1 MPTKKISSLT
11 ITGFRGIRHTINVDF
26 TNRNNSMLIF
36 GANAKGKSSIGDGFE
51 WFYTGNISEL
61 MKEGCSRDDYRHRLL
76 GSDEASS
83 VRFDFT
89 DPALNCSLTLDSV
102 RKQTY
107 SNDASV
113 FREYLDKSKNEL
125 LLLRHKDLQ
134 KFVVET
140 KGNKRKQISHLI
152 GMEGWEDIRDNI
164 GAVENRL
171 KKILED
177 EKANLES
184 RQAEV
189 KKLIKSDVFTNS
201 ACWRYAELQSKK
213 LGINQKITNL
223 VELEAVDEKAKES
236 SKTDNRAAKLARLK
250 SAETI
255 LEELLKNPPQL
266 KHFLQFATSYNEIC
280 LQPIK
285 VLSAQLQELLNQGK
299 IILESGQWEKSTCPL
314 CDVRFE
320 TDRLLAHIT
329 EHQNKDQSIKKE
341 IEVFEISRSN
351 AKKELQNINSRVIT
365 VNQLF
370 ISTKKDFSSLKEL
383 AVEIAN
389 ALSRAKSLS
398 DEKLQTNKTINLVQ
412 LGLED
417 KLKEL
422 NKRAKLSLEKIRT
435 AQEDLKPTK
444 DEIAR
449 IEAFQNLNNLAS
461 HMNVLASMEAN
472 LIPLKIQTSSIEI
485 VSKAFQDLRRQTL
498 GKVLDAISENVS
510 RYFLKIHHDEG
521 FDKIHLKFLP
531 DEDGVE
537 FLIYYKGEEITP
549 PRKFLSES
557 YLNGLGVCLFLAT
570 VRAFN
575 VENSF
580 IVLDDII
587 NSFDAEHRID
597 LAKLLVDEFS
607 DYQLLVLTHDNIWF
621 DQFRRLVKKGW
632 QHKRIK
638 NWSYEDGVDIEN
650 TPGEQ
655 LEDCQEAL
663 KKGQVEFAAPIIRT
677 YIENRLKALSEK
689 LGVRFR
695 FRQGSQNEERMSG
708 ELLSELKR
716 ELNDCKFFNVVDDK
730 IFNELEAST
739 FIVNYGSHD
748 RTPDV
753 AGLVIG
759 DVNFAFERIDVLEN
773 IFKCP
778 NCTKYVWNI
787 VDRGSYR
794 MQCKCGNLS
803 LR

>member
-1 MPTKKISSLT
+1 MPAKKISSLT
-11 ITGFRGIRHTINVDF
+11 ISGFRGVRHTINVDF
-26 TNRNNSMLIF
+26 SNRNNSMLIY

-51 WFYTGNISEL
+51 WFYKGSISEL

-76 GSDEASS
+76 GNDELAS
-83 VRFDFT
+83 VGFTFT
-89 DPALNCSLTLDSV
+89 DSVLNCNLALDSN

-107 SNDASV
+107 SNDNPA
-113 FREYLDKSKNEL
+113 FRDYLDRSKNEL
-125 LLLRHKDLQ
+125 LLLRHQDLQ
-134 KFVVET
+134 KFVIET

-177 EKANLES
+177 EKSSLAS

-189 KKLIKSDVFTNS
+189 MKLINSDVFTYS
-201 ACWRYAELQSKK
+201 ACWKYAELQSKR
-213 LGINQKITNL
+213 LGINQRITSL
-223 VELEAVDEKAKES
+223 AELEAVDQKAKES
-236 SKTDNRAAKLARLK
+236 VNIDNRAARLARLK
-250 SAETI
+250 SAVTI

-266 KHFLQFATSYNEIC
+266 KHFLQFAKSYNEIC
-280 LQPIK
+280 LQPAK
-285 VLSAQLQELLNQGK
+285 VLSVQLQELFSQGK
-299 IILESGQWEKSTCPL
+299 IILESGQWKKSNCPL
-314 CDVRFE
+314 CDSRLE
-320 TDRLLAHIT
+320 TNQLLTHIL
-329 EHQNKDQSIKKE
+329 EHQNKDQLIKKE
-341 IEVFEISRSN
+341 VETLEIRRSN
-351 AKKELQNINSRVIT
+351 AKKELQNINSRIGT

-370 ISTKKDFSSLKEL
+370 ISNKKDFSTLKES
-383 AVEIAN
+383 ATEIGV
-389 ALSRAKSLS
+389 ALSMAKSIS
-398 DEKLQTNKTINLVQ
+398 DEKLQTNKTIDPAHLNL
-412 LGLED
+412 EN
-417 KLKEL
+417 KLREF
-422 NKRAKLSLEKIRT
+422 NENVKLSLEKVYA
-435 AQEDLKPTK
+435 AQEKLKPTK
-444 DEIAR
+444 DEKVR

-461 HMNVLASMEAN
+461 HMRVLAEMEAN
-472 LIPLKIQTSSIEI
+472 LIPLNAQNSSVEI
-485 VSKAFQDLRRQTL
+485 ISRAFQDLRRQTL
-498 GKVLDAISENVS
+498 GKVLDAISDNVS
-510 RYFLKIHHDEG
+510 KYFLKLHHGEG

-537 FLIYYKGEEITP
+537 FHIYYKGEEITP

-575 VENSF
+575 VENGF

-597 LAKLLVDEFS
+597 LAKLLVDDFG

-621 DQFRRLVKKGW
+621 DQFRRLGKKGW

-638 NWSYEDGVDIEN
+638 RWSYEDGVDIET

-655 LEDCQEAL
+655 VEDCQEAL
-663 KKGQVEFAAPIIRT
+663 KTGQVAIAAPIVRT
-677 YIENRLKALSEK
+677 YIENRLKALLEK
-689 LGVRFR
+689 LGVRVR

-708 ELLSELKR
+708 ELLSELRR
-716 ELNDCKFFNVVDDK
+716 ELNDCKFFNIVSDK
-730 IFNELEAST
+730 VFDELEAST

-748 RTPDV
+748 RTPEV

-759 DVNFAFERIDVLEN
+759 DVEFAFERISELES

-778 NCTKYVWNI
+778 DCTKYVWNI
-787 VDRGSYR
+787 VDRGSYK
-794 MQCKCGNLS
+794 MQCKCGKLS